1 MEAKEKERVE
11 LRRMASILQIAA
23 DSARKMAVAKIPDLI
38 EKHEPAIE
46 SQLVSAL
53 KTMKPEEAT
62 LFLMNWNKINAVVQA
77 TLKPPEVGARRKRT
91 VRRHRRRRS

>member
-1 MEAKEKERVE
+1 MEAKEKGRIE
-11 LRRMASILQIAA
+11 LKGMASILQIAT

-38 EKHEPAIE
+38 EKHEPLIE

-53 KTMKPEEAT
+53 KTMKPDEAG

-91 VRRHRRRRS
+91 VRRHGKRRS